1 MIKAKEDDM
10 SRWTETSERDP
21 KQEHWTSWS
30 RPPKRMRMVNNY
42 MAAGVFSMSAFVVM
56 ANFGI

>member
-1 MIKAKEDDM
+1 M
-10 SRWTETSERDP
+10 SNWIESSERTA
-21 KQEHWTSWS
+21 KQEHWSAWS
-30 RPPKRMRMVNNY
+30 RPPKRVRIINNY